1 VPQEIDPRELVAEAL
16 VGGERGLEIVLTEHI
31 SIYLALRDDSCVARL
46 TADQRNLAE
55 EFPGDPAAPP
65 RA

>member
-1 VPQEIDPRELVAEAL
+1 MELVAEASA
-16 VGGERGLEIVLTEHI
+16 GGERGLEIGFAEHI
-31 SIYLALRDDSCVARL
+31 SVDIALGDDGGVARL